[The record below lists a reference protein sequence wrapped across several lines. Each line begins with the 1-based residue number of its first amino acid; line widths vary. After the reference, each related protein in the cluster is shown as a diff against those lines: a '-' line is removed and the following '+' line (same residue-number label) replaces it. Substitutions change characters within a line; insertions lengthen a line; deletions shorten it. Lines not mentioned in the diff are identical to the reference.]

1 MRVACL
7 VVAVCG
13 AAARSA
19 VHTPSGVRSPAINR
33 LRGGASEPS
42 DALLQATFAS
52 NALYASTL
60 AEAAA
65 EVAMLRKSVGASEIV
80 PNLGAKAEA
89 LFTEAADKFAAGT
102 PAGEADV
109 MALYK
114 AKADELRTA
123 LSTAVE
129 PVFVAQITLIKDAAL
144 ESFKRGM
151 ISEQDSGDASTA
163 ALAAFDSAA
172 KASVP
177 ASTSW
182 SAKAE
187 RESLVGVMSA
197 IGSQAKKAATASR
210 QAQQQLSTAMQ
221 FLQMLQQQMQAMQ
234 AQYTGGQGGKWNLG
248 AAYRPPD
255 TNINLSG
262 SYNQGR
268 TNLQISMVPDEGAA
282 LLGPNGFT
290 NGVGPANLGL
300 SFNINM

>member
-65 EVAMLRKSVGASEIV
+65 EVSMLRKSVGASEIV

-114 AKADELRTA
+114 AKAEELRTA

-151 ISEQDSGDASTA
+151 ISEQDSVDASTA

-172 KASVP
+172 KASLP
-177 ASTSW
+177 PSTSW

-187 RESLVGVMSA
+187 RESLIGVMQA

-234 AQYTGGQGGKWNLG
+234 ASPPRAQPPRAQPPRPTPQPPLLRPTTTTAPPHRHGHSAHPLHHPSPTPPLLPHANPPTPRVRAG
-248 AAYRPPD
+248 AV
-255 TNINLSG
+255 S
-262 SYNQGR
+262 
-268 TNLQISMVPDEGAA
+268 
-282 LLGPNGFT
+282 
-290 NGVGPANLGL
+290 
-300 SFNINM
+300 

>member
-1 MRVACL
+1 MCPLEALAIGVEIGPKTTDHNARGVPGRRRVRRR
-7 VVAVCG
+7 G
-13 AAARSA
+13 RSA
-19 VHTPSGVRSPAINR
+19 VHTCSGVRSPAINR

-114 AKADELRTA
+114 AKAEELRTA

-210 QAQQQLSTAMQ
+210 QGSSSSPLRCSSCRCSSSRCRPCRRAAPPSPAP
-221 FLQMLQQQMQAMQ
+221 LQPPRPAPPPPPP
-234 AQYTGGQGGKWNLG
+234 
-248 AAYRPPD
+248 RPPPPPP
-255 TNINLSG
+255 
-262 SYNQGR
+262 R
-268 TNLQISMVPDEGAA
+268 P
-282 LLGPNGFT
+282 P
-290 NGVGPANLGL
+290 P
-300 SFNINM
+300 